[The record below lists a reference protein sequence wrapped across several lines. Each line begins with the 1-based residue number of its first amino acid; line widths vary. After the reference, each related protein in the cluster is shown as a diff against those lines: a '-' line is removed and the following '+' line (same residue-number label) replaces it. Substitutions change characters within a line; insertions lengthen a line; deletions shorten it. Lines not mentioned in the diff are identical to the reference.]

1 MDAVEQYQQLRR
13 QADQLQREADKAA
26 GSVQAAMRVLQ
37 DQGHATIEDA
47 EEALLELETK
57 AEKAAK
63 AADVVA
69 KKFLMEWG
77 DDIADF
83 QAGA

>member
-1 MDAVEQYQQLRR
+1 
-13 QADQLQREADKAA
+13 
-26 GSVQAAMRVLQ
+26 MRVLQ

-57 AEKAAK
+57 AEKAKK
-63 AADVVA
+63 AADAVA